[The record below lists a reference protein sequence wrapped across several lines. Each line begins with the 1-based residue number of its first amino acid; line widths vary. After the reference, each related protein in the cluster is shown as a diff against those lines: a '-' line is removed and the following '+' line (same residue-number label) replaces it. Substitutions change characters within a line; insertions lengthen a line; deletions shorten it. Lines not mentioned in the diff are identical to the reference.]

1 VLAGHVHAY
10 ERMHGIAPGGRLSRA
25 APMYIT
31 VGDGG
36 NHERLY
42 PDWVSPL
49 PPTSA
54 YHDGHFYGHG
64 EITVFNRTHML
75 WSWVP
80 NPAQAGE
87 LPYDTYWIAPRG
99 PAYGSRKEQVIA
111 VPFAGAALAGAVLL
125 LAACCCCCCAGRC
138 AALCRRRAR
147 QGTEREGL
155 LGEG

>member
-1 VLAGHVHAY
+1 
-10 ERMHGIAPGGRLSRA
+10 MLSPAASA
-25 APMYIT
+25 APSKSKPCPSKMAT
-31 VGDGG
+31 TCSCPSFTMEW
-36 NHERLY
+36 H
-42 PDWVSPL
+42 SSL

-125 LAACCCCCCAGRC
+125 LAACCCCCCCAGRC